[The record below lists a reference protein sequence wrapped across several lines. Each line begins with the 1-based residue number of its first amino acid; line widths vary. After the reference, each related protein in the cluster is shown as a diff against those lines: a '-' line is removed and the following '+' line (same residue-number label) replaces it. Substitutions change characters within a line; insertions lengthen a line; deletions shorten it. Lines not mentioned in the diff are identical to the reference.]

1 MSYISQLSST
11 RKVGWGVEVERT
23 CRTAHT
29 HIHRDTSWLIY
40 GIFWRLGYKVWQGTV
55 NPPRKLTN
63 GSIPLV
69 STKEPGL
76 VDQLVRLL
84 ACHARGRGFESRPV
98 RQ

>member
-1 MSYISQLSST
+1 MVKQQISNLRSGVRFSYPAPYKSIFQ
-11 RKVGWGVEVERT
+11 
-23 CRTAHT
+23 
-29 HIHRDTSWLIY
+29 Y

-98 RQ
+98 RQKLGRVSSLF